1 MAPKDDE
8 FHLEVKTLDAFQR
21 LMDIL
26 RGESGH
32 IKEGELIK
40 KLNLSTADL
49 NKAVVDGNKA

>member
-26 RGESGH
+26 RGEERG
-32 IKEGELIK
+32 KEGELIK